1 MPTIKDVARRA
12 GVAPI
17 TASRVINNSGYVSAE
32 TRRRVEAA
40 IEELGYVPNRV
51 ARSLRSKRT
60 QTLALVLTDITN
72 PFWTTVARGVE
83 DAARIGGFSVILGN
97 TDESEPREYE
107 YVQVLLQ
114 KQVDGFLLVPARH
127 GARSVALIR
136 RQKVPLVVLDR
147 TVEANVDTVRS
158 DSVGGARALT
168 HHLIS
173 LGHRRIAMLTGP
185 REVSTAV
192 DRALGYRQALEE
204 AGIPVTGDLMRFGP
218 YTQQGGYA
226 MTLSILSLSSRPT
239 AIFAGNN
246 FIAVGALRALREAG
260 LQVPEDVSLVAY
272 DDLPPNFL
280 VEPFLTVAAQRA
292 YEMGQVATQL
302 LLTRLAEQEP
312 GQPQEIV
319 LPTELII
326 RRSCGNPKNMNQE
339 GE

>member
-83 DAARIGGFSVILGN
+83 DAARMGGFSVILGN

-114 KQVDGFLLVPARH
+114 KQVDGFLLVPTRH
-127 GARSVALIR
+127 GARSVALIQ

-158 DSVGGARALT
+158 DSIGGARALT

-204 AGIPVTGDLMRFGP
+204 AGIPVEGDLIRFGP
-218 YTQQGGYA
+218 YTQQAGYA
-226 MTLSILSLSSRPT
+226 MTLSILSLSPRPT

-280 VEPFLTVAAQRA
+280 VEPFLTVATQRA

-326 RRSCGNPKNMNQE
+326 RRSCGNPKNMDQT

>member
-83 DAARIGGFSVILGN
+83 DAARMGGFSVILGN

-114 KQVDGFLLVPARH
+114 KQVDGFLLVPTRH
-127 GARSVALIR
+127 GARSVALIQ

-158 DSVGGARALT
+158 DSIGGARALT

-204 AGIPVTGDLMRFGP
+204 AGIPVEGDLIRFGP
-218 YTQQGGYA
+218 YTQQAGYA
-226 MTLSILSLSSRPT
+226 MTLSILSLSPRPT

-326 RRSCGNPKNMNQE
+326 RRSCGNPKNMDQT

>member
-83 DAARIGGFSVILGN
+83 DAARMGGFSVILGN

-114 KQVDGFLLVPARH
+114 KQVDGFLLVPTRH
-127 GARSVALIR
+127 GARSVALIQ

-158 DSVGGARALT
+158 DSIGGARALT

-204 AGIPVTGDLMRFGP
+204 AGIPVEGDLIRFGP
-218 YTQQGGYA
+218 YTQQAGYA
-226 MTLSILSLSSRPT
+226 MTLSILSLSPRPT

-280 VEPFLTVAAQRA
+280 VEPFLTVATQRA

-319 LPTELII
+319 LSTELIV

>member
-1 MPTIKDVARRA
+1 
-12 GVAPI
+12 
-17 TASRVINNSGYVSAE
+17 
-32 TRRRVEAA
+32 A
-40 IEELGYVPNRV
+40 I
-51 ARSLRSKRT
+51 
-60 QTLALVLTDITN
+60 
-72 PFWTTVARGVE
+72 
-83 DAARIGGFSVILGN
+83 
-97 TDESEPREYE
+97 
-107 YVQVLLQ
+107 
-114 KQVDGFLLVPARH
+114 
-127 GARSVALIR
+127 
-136 RQKVPLVVLDR
+136 
-147 TVEANVDTVRS
+147 
-158 DSVGGARALT
+158 
-168 HHLIS
+168 
-173 LGHRRIAMLTGP
+173 LTGP

-192 DRALGYRQALEE
+192 ERALGYRQALEE
-204 AGIPVTGDLMRFGP
+204 AGIPVKGDLIRFGP
-218 YTQQGGYA
+218 YTQQAGYA
-226 MTLSILSLSSRPT
+226 MTLSILSLSPRPT

-326 RRSCGNPKNMNQE
+326 RRSCGNPKNMDQT